1 MPMKSPFPI
10 NGTGSGDGR
19 WLVEQEVAK
28 RTAARLVATPAAQGA
43 GLVHARRVETPQER
57 KAS

>member
-19 WLVEQEVAK
+19 WLVQQKVAK
-28 RTAARLVATPAAQGA
+28 HAAARLLARSD
-43 GLVHARRVETPQER
+43 VHTKGRGVGTTAPPVR